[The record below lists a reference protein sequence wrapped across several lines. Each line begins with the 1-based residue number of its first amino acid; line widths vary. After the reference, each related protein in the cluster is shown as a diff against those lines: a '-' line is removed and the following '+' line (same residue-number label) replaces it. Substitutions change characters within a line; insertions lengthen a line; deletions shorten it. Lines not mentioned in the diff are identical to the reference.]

1 MDRVCLAD
9 FIRLRKKLSVMQ
21 PGPGFQSKQITR
33 LAFSFQLFLKQ
44 INTLLVCELSVITV
58 QKKKKKEKKTA
69 AWEYVNTKS

>member
-1 MDRVCLAD
+1 
-9 FIRLRKKLSVMQ
+9 MQ

-58 QKKKKKEKKTA
+58 QKKKKKKKRQLLG
-69 AWEYVNTKS
+69 SM